1 MTEVNFN
8 QEEWLMKKFVYIAAL
23 AASAIAFSCTKEI
36 NEIPAG
42 QPVPEGAFTLTAD
55 VAETKVNFTDAE
67 TYTVDWDADDVLGV
81 YVTSSEGTEY
91 ILFHK
96 GEGENVFYTSDFTPV
111 EGETYTYS
119 VVYPAADASTL
130 NEGKVNINIE
140 SGYQS
145 VAGDTDHI
153 QTPLYGTAKDVE
165 GTASPAVTLSHAA
178 TVVKVNVTNAAGAE
192 TFSVNEVSIVAE
204 SPVAGVFSMDVVS
217 GELTA
222 SETASNEASVSV
234 NDGVV
239 AETGAFYILCAPFT
253 GNAAVKVTTADKVY
267 EISKT
272 DLDFKAGY
280 VYTTVVA
287 CSDFWLDGTAV
298 PVGANAA
305 LTQTVENEAVYAW
318 YAELQPGTFSIRTM
332 EGVLT
337 PENGAFAQTSEY
349 TVSPEYAWTVESAGK
364 YRVVVDTENA
374 KVTVYDPANDLKP
387 FKVTWYKRGDKD
399 TYPNGHETTVIDRL
413 WYYGAGTNWKAE
425 NNEIVFT
432 PSLADP
438 QILVFQTTEAGKRIK
453 GGKTKFYIEHGA
465 TFAPGGDSAE
475 EETFGMSD
483 WFIGSTRVDE
493 NNDGKHDTEGTSVEV
508 SLHRGLDQWTPAY
521 GGYDQRESWFNLGF
535 WPDTFIIDLRNM
547 RLKADEVGKY

>member
-1 MTEVNFN
+1 MTEAIFN
-8 QEEWLMKKFVYIAAL
+8 QEEWLMKNSYIFAAL

-55 VAETKVNFTDAE
+55 VVETKVNFTDGE

-96 GEGENVFYTSDFTPV
+96 SEGENVFYTSDFTPV

-145 VAGDTDHI
+145 AAGDTEHI

-165 GTASPAVTLSHAA
+165 GTASPVVTLSHAA

-192 TFSVNEVSIVAE
+192 TFSVNEVSIVAG

-234 NDGVV
+234 NDGAV

-364 YRVVVDTENA
+364 YRVVVDTENT

-387 FKVTWYKRGDKD
+387 KEITWTEKGEPDGRSHTSIIVDKLWAIGQ
-399 TYPNGHETTVIDRL
+399 NGG
-413 WYYGAGTNWKAE
+413 WGAGT
-425 NNEIVFT
+425 EINFT

-438 QILVFQTTEAGKRIK
+438 QVLVYDKYGEKLRQLGGQTKLSIEANGKYDD
-453 GGKTKFYIEHGA
+453 GESFSQ
-465 TFAPGGDSAE
+465 PGY
-475 EETFGMSD
+475 FL
-483 WFIGSTRVDE
+483 GSYFDDQDG
-493 NNDGKHDTEGTSVEV
+493 DGKHDTGDGSDAGTPMKAVVPVANGMTEW
-508 SLHRGLDQWTPAY
+508 QPMY
-521 GGYDQRESWFNLGF
+521 GGYDMRECWWSFGI
-535 WPDTFIIDLRNM
+535 WPDLYIVDLRNM
-547 RLKADEVGKY
+547 KFFALERVSL